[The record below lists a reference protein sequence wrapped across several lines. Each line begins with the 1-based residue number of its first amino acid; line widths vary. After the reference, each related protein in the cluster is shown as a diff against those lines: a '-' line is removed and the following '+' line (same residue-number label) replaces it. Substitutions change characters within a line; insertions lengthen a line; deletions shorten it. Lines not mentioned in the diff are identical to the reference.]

1 MRHYKAGSIDHWT
14 RYENEDIVFD
24 NNHVHSVHLK
34 VISDKPFTVMA
45 SDDENKN
52 VLVGVGN
59 DEVIQISL
67 TIVRPTTI
75 KIKSNGNT
83 HVWIPE
89 SAAGATRVY
98 PDENFVSLE
107 PKVTKSPEIYRIE
120 QMMLENQRRM
130 MQMLQAERNARLE
143 AESHVYSSSRQKE
156 EEILPSQEP
165 VPEGLS
171 QTDSDDES
179 K

>member
-1 MRHYKAGSIDHWT
+1 MRHYKAGSLDHWT
-14 RYENEDIVFD
+14 RYENEEIIF
-24 NNHVHSVHLK
+24 NNDHTHSVHLK
-34 VISDKPFTVMA
+34 VISDKPFTVTA

-59 DEVIQISL
+59 DEVIQISM

-89 SAAGATRVY
+89 NAVGATRVY

-120 QMMLENQRRM
+120 QAMLENQQRM
-130 MQMLQAERNARLE
+130 MQILQAERNARLE
-143 AESHVYSSSRQKE
+143 LQALHSSSPAKTPTEQPPVSE
-156 EEILPSQEP
+156 E
-165 VPEGLS
+165 LS
-171 QTDSDDES
+171 QTDTDDTS

>member
-1 MRHYKAGSIDHWT
+1 MRHYKAGSLDHWT
-14 RYENEDIVFD
+14 RYEGEDIVFD
-24 NNHVHSVHLK
+24 NAHTHSVHLK
-34 VISDKPFTVMA
+34 VISDKPFTVTA
-45 SDDENKN
+45 SDEENTN

-59 DEVIQISL
+59 DEVIQISM

-75 KIKSNGNT
+75 KVKGNGNT

-130 MQMLQAERNARLE
+130 MGMLQAERNARLE
-143 AESHVYSSSRQKE
+143 AEALHSSSLAE
-156 EEILPSQEP
+156 TPSSQEP
-165 VPEGLS
+165 VSEELS
-171 QTDSDDES
+171 QTDSDDDS